1 MTYQGASIPFF
12 SRGAG
17 ASQGEHGFADPFN
30 DIATTQMPTTI
41 KSALWWS
48 EYVWQIMGT
57 YRTAMERLVS
67 YFLSDIEIGGEDIGD
82 DEKRKYKDYLGQQ
95 LNLMQFLSTAMRDR
109 LCYGNF
115 FGSVIVP
122 FRRHL
127 KCPCSSCKAGN
138 MYPLRVVYEN
148 FDFQFDASFNFV
160 ATCPKTGWRGPW
172 VVVDKPKEESE
183 HLILKTWNPH
193 EIEILHDPYTNE
205 TAYLWRIPE
214 YYKRMVKEGNL
225 YHLERSPKA
234 VLEAIRTDKLFRF
247 HPDAI
252 YHMKE
257 PTLAGIRAMGWGLPR
272 SLINYRQI
280 WNLQVLRRYNE
291 AIALDYIIPFRLITP
306 EVRSGGGGAGG
317 FAMNDPMSSYNMGD
331 FRSQIRNMIN
341 RRRRDPSGWNMLP
354 FPVKYQI
361 LGGEASQLAPTEMI
375 TQAYD
380 SLLNESG
387 VPVDFYQ
394 GTLSVQAAPV
404 GLRLFESQHRALV
417 TDANNLV
424 QWIMNT
430 VARIMSWQKAECKL
444 KPVTISDDMQ
454 KQMAALQLMMAQQLS
469 GQSGLAAVGFDWETE
484 QRRLADEARRQQEM
498 QARMQEEMEQAGFAA
513 EISKGINPATQGGQP
528 GAAAPGGAAGGG
540 QQGANPA
547 GPDAQSAMGAGQTPV
562 TAYVQ
567 SMSPNAA
574 ITPNDLE
581 AAASQLAQELLGLPE
596 GVKDSELRK
605 LKQFNP
611 ILHSR
616 VRAKMDEHR
625 QQIRNQGGAM
635 LQQQMAQGQM

>member
-1 MTYQGASIPFF
+1 MTYQSASVPFF

-17 ASQGEHGFADPFN
+17 VTHGEHGFADPFN

-48 EYVWQIMGT
+48 EYIWQIMGT
-57 YRTAMERLVS
+57 YRTAMERIVAH
-67 YFLSDIEIGGEDIGD
+67 FVTEIEIGGEEIGD
-82 DEKRKYKDYLGQQ
+82 DEKKKYKDYMSQQ
-95 LNLMQFLSTAMRDR
+95 LQFTRFLSIALRDR

-127 KCPCSSCKAGN
+127 QCPKTGD
-138 MYPLRVVYEN
+138 MYPLKVAYNN
-148 FDFQFDASFNFV
+148 FNFQFDASFNFV

-172 VVVDKPKEESE
+172 TVVDKPKEESD
-183 HLILKTWNPH
+183 HLILKRWNPH
-193 EIEILHDPYTNE
+193 EIEILHDPYTEE

-225 YHLERSPKA
+225 FHLERSPKA
-234 VLEAIRTDKLFRF
+234 VLEAIRLDKLFRF

-252 YHMKE
+252 YHMQE

-272 SLINYRQI
+272 SLINYRQL
-280 WNLQVLRRYNE
+280 WNLQVLRRFNE

-306 EVRSGGGGAGG
+306 EVKSGGGGAGG
-317 FAMNDPMSSYNMGD
+317 FAMNDPMASYNLGD
-331 FRSQIRNMIN
+331 FKSQIRNMIN
-341 RRRRDPSGWNMLP
+341 RRRRDPAGWNTLP
-354 FPVKYQI
+354 FPVRYQI

-394 GTLSVQAAPV
+394 GTLSLQAAPV
-404 GLRLFESQHRALV
+404 GLRLFESQHRILV
-417 TDANNLV
+417 EDANNFA
-424 QWIMNT
+424 QWVLNS
-430 VARIMSWQKAECKL
+430 VSRIMSWQKAECKL
-444 KPVTISDDMQ
+444 KPVTIADDMQ

-469 GQSGLAAVGFDWETE
+469 GQSGLGSLGFDWETE
-484 QRRLADEARRQQEM
+484 QRRLADEARKQQEM

-513 EISKGINPATQGGQP
+513 EIAKGMNPAMQQQQGAPQGG
-528 GAAAPGGAAGGG
+528 APAGG
-540 QQGANPA
+540 QQGGNPA

-567 SMSPNAA
+567 SMGPNTPM
-574 ITPNDLE
+574 TPNDLE
-581 AAASQLAQELLGLPE
+581 AAADQLAQELLGLPE

-616 VRAKMDEHR
+616 VRAKMDEYR
-625 QQIRNQGGAM
+625 QQLKNQGGAM
-635 LQQQMAQGQM
+635 LQQQMAQGQPQQG